1 MANKKTEKKVVTEE
15 EKKKV
20 TDEDLLY
27 QMIKETETDYYTF
40 GAYTDYNNLDVKN
53 LKNPIFDK

>member
-1 MANKKTEKKVVTEE
+1 MANKKTEKKSVNEE

-40 GAYTDYNNLDVKN
+40 GAFTDYNNLDVKN
-53 LKNPIFDK
+53 LKNPIFYK